1 MKELS
6 IKEMLKEM
14 EEYGVTEE
22 MLKEK
27 YNYDKNESDFTEDFK
42 DVSFEEYVKCHYM
55 SDRYIKDQ
63 EI

>member
-6 IKEMLKEM
+6 VKEMLKEM

-22 MLKEK
+22 DLRAK

-42 DVSFEEYVKCHYM
+42 DVSFEEYVKCYYM
-55 SDRYIKDQ
+55 SDRYIN
-63 EI
+63 E